1 MRETEHPTQT
11 LRKASPLK
19 MKEIFLFYK
28 EVAETREKMK
38 DVLQEFIDKLQA
50 KEERMLNSID
60 DPYWLP
66 EMEVLW

>member
-1 MRETEHPTQT
+1 
-11 LRKASPLK
+11 

-38 DVLQEFIDKLQA
+38 DVLQEFIDKLQV